1 MSEGETSDQ
10 VTDLVARIFPEWIE
24 TMEQRIADFLKE
36 TVKVEGFLERHG
48 PEKIFARFVTRT
60 LQEEKG
66 AVFSLID
73 EKNAEIAEYLVA
85 IKDSDLS
92 DEEIRWQL
100 LEKLGG
106 LD

>member
-1 MSEGETSDQ
+1 
-10 VTDLVARIFPEWIE
+10 
-24 TMEQRIADFLKE
+24 MEKRIADFLKE

-48 PEKIFARFVTRT
+48 PEKVFARFVTRT
-60 LQEEKG
+60 FQEEKG
-66 AVFSLID
+66 AVFSSIV
-73 EKNAEIAEYLVA
+73 EKNQEIADYLIA
-85 IKDSDLS
+85 IKGSELS